1 MLRNVVLMALSAIL
15 CACVSVPTVVPPKKA
30 WPERMQELQAAQ
42 RWDLQG
48 RAAGAVGTQG
58 WQASL
63 DWRQSAQFAD
73 VRLAGPLGAGAV
85 AFRLSPQGMELNGAA
100 VNTNPHVYLQE
111 RLGFTPPFDNLRY
124 WLLGV
129 PNPNQPFQFTANAL
143 DRAAQIRQ
151 GGWVIDYGDY
161 AGNGAD
167 LLPKR
172 FTLHRDQ
179 VRVRV
184 AVDHWNLGP

>member
-1 MLRNVVLMALSAIL
+1 MSRVVVLLALSTAL
-15 CACVSVPTVVPPKKA
+15 CACVSAPLVMAPKKA

-63 DWRQSAQFAD
+63 AWRQSAQIAD

-85 AFRLSPQGMELNGAA
+85 AFKLSPQGMELNGAA
-100 VNTNPHVYLQE
+100 VNTDPNAYLQE

-143 DRAAQIRQ
+143 DRAAQITQ
-151 GGWVIDYGDY
+151 DGWVIDYGDY

-184 AVDHWNLGP
+184 AVDHWNLTP

>member
-1 MLRNVVLMALSAIL
+1 MLRVVVMLAMSAAL
-15 CACVSVPTVVPPKKA
+15 CACVSAPTVTPPKKA

-48 RAAGAVGTQG
+48 RAAGAVDTQG

-63 DWRQSAQFAD
+63 EWRQSAQIAD

-85 AFRLSPQGMELNGAA
+85 AFKLSPQGMELNGAA
-100 VNTNPHVYLQE
+100 VNTDPTAYLQE

-129 PNPNQPFQFTANAL
+129 PNPNQPFEFTSNAQ
-143 DRAAQIRQ
+143 DRAAQIKQ
-151 GGWVIDYGDY
+151 DGWVIDYGDY
-161 AGNGAD
+161 AGNGTD

-184 AVDHWNLGP
+184 AVDHWTLSP

>member
-1 MLRNVVLMALSAIL
+1 VSA
-15 CACVSVPTVVPPKKA
+15 PTVTSPKKA
-30 WPERMQELQAAQ
+30 WPERMQELQTAQ

-63 DWRQSAQFAD
+63 EWRQSAQVAD

-85 AFRLSPQGMELNGAA
+85 AFKLSPQGMELNGAA
-100 VNTNPHVYLQE
+100 VNTDPNTYLQE

-129 PNPNQPFQFTANAL
+129 PNPNQPFEFTPNAL
-143 DRAAQIRQ
+143 DRAAQITQ
-151 GGWVIDYGDY
+151 DGWVIDYADY

-172 FTLHRDQ
+172 FTLHREQ

-184 AVDHWNLGP
+184 AVDHWTLRP

>member
-1 MLRNVVLMALSAIL
+1 MPRFFYLLAFSAALCGCVGTPRVLAL
-15 CACVSVPTVVPPKKA
+15 KKT
-30 WPERMQELQAAQ
+30 WPERMQELQNARQ
-42 RWDLQG
+42 WDMQG

-63 DWRQSAQFAD
+63 DWRQSSQLAD

-85 AFRLSPQGMELNGAA
+85 AFKLKPQGMELSGAA
-100 VNTNPHVYLQE
+100 AGTDTNAFLQE

-129 PNPNQPFQFTANAL
+129 PNPDQPFEFTPNAAG
-143 DRAAQIRQ
+143 RAAQISQ
-151 GGWVIDYGDY
+151 DGWVIDYGEY
-161 AGNGAD
+161 SGNGAD

-172 FTLHRDQ
+172 LTMHREQ

-184 AVDHWNLGP
+184 AVDHWNLKP